1 MVVKS
6 DSSVSPDEPLKHE
19 KSSDVHP
26 DDEGSI
32 DEHPDDEGFDDE
44 GSEHE
49 SSEDTRELVILELPK
64 VDGADYADEEIEAEL
79 TRVGHWKSSSY
90 AIRRP
95 RMFIPV
101 PKPEIKSEL
110 AYTMLYHKYLIGR
123 TTFRVLVSTNPPP
136 APFDQTNT
144 NTLGYQMLRESDG
157 STFSFLRRLLPELCQ
172 PFFKAYADWTGD
184 DLESHLLRAEV
195 HLHLVTTKDGLP
207 TLINLTPPGH
217 LPAWMVRQGPGYDNT
232 PWLDLDIP
240 AGFPRYDLAA
250 ARFLETMAPNW
261 VYKVE
266 INGTPLIYK
275 RGKWRKWLTR
285 EATMLRELEG
295 CSLRVPKLAGFI
307 GLESHCPGILVSFI
321 PHETTLWDVRHNM
334 QTTDLAVRHK
344 WFDQI
349 HETVMALHQ
358 RGMTWGDVKPDN
370 VLVDSNQDAWIIDLE
385 GGFTKDYVPLE
396 LTGTVAGDLV
406 GLKAIREFLC
416 LPD

>member
-1 MVVKS
+1 MAVKP

-19 KSSDVHP
+19 KSSDDHP
-26 DDEGSI
+26 DDEGS
-32 DEHPDDEGFDDE
+32 DDEGSDDE
-44 GSEHE
+44 GSEYE
-49 SSEDTRELVILELPK
+49 SSDDERELVILELPK
-64 VDGADYADEEIEAEL
+64 VNGADYADEEIEAEL
-79 TRVGHWKSSSY
+79 TRVWHWKSANY

-101 PKPEIKSEL
+101 PKPEIISDL
-110 AYTMLYHKYLIGR
+110 DYTMLYHNY
-123 TTFRVLVSTNPPP
+123 V
-136 APFDQTNT
+136 
-144 NTLGYQMLRESDG
+144 ESEG
-157 STFSFLRRLLPELCQ
+157 NTFSFLRRLLPELCQ
-172 PFFKAYADWTGD
+172 PFFKAYGDWTGD

-195 HLHLVTTKDGLP
+195 HLQLVTTKDGLP
-207 TLINLTPPGH
+207 RLINLTLPGH
-217 LPAWMVRQGPGYDNT
+217 LPALMVRQGPGYDNT

-240 AGFPRYDLAA
+240 AGFPRYELAA

-275 RGKWRKWLTR
+275 RR
-285 EATMLRELEG
+285 EMAEELEG
-295 CSLRVPKLAGFI
+295 CSLRAPKLAAFI
-307 GLESHCPGILVSFI
+307 GLESQCPGILVSFI
-321 PHETTLWDVRHNM
+321 PHETTLWDVRDNM

-370 VLVDSNQDAWIIDLE
+370 VLIDSNQDAWIIDLE
-385 GGFTKDYVPLE
+385 GGFTKGYVPLE
-396 LTGTVAGDLV
+396 LKGTVAGDLV

>member
-1 MVVKS
+1 MAVKS
-6 DSSVSPDEPLKHE
+6 ASWVSPDEPLKHE
-19 KSSDVHP
+19 KSSDDHS

-32 DEHPDDEGFDDE
+32 DEGSGDE
-44 GSEHE
+44 GSDGEG
-49 SSEDTRELVILELPK
+49 ELVTLELPK
-64 VDGADYADEEIEAEL
+64 VDGADYGDEELEAEL
-79 TRVGHWKSSSY
+79 TKLGRFERSSY

-101 PKPEIKSEL
+101 RDHEVFSVTEQPL
-110 AYTMLYHKYLIGR
+110 AGTRLFHKYRVGR
-123 TTFRVLVSTNPPP
+123 TTFRILIGTEPPP
-136 APFDQTNT
+136 GPSDQT
-144 NTLGYQMLRESDG
+144 NTLGYQL
-157 STFSFLRRLLPELCQ
+157 LRRDRAAAGLFLLSSLLPALCQ

-184 DLESHLLRAEV
+184 DLESHLLRSEI
-195 HLHLVTTKDGLP
+195 HLQLATNKDGLP
-207 TLINLTPPGH
+207 TVINLTPPGH
-217 LPAWMVRQGPGYDNT
+217 LPAFTVRQGPGYDNT
-232 PWLDLDIP
+232 PWPDLSIP
-240 AGFPRYDLAA
+240 AGFPRYELAA
-250 ARFLETMAPNW
+250 ATVVETIFPDW

-295 CSLRVPKLAGFI
+295 CSLRIPKLAGFI
-307 GLESHCPGILVSFI
+307 GLDSQGPGVLISFI
-321 PHETTLWDVRHNM
+321 PHETTLWDVRNNM

-349 HETVMALHQ
+349 QGTVMVLHQ

-370 VLVDSNQDAWIIDLE
+370 VLIDSNRDAWIIDLE
-385 GGFTKDYVPLE
+385 GGATKGYVPLE